1 MARLSEPTANINFY
15 KLKND
20 RILIEAILA
29 KYAQK
34 NRSRSLSMASLKLIR
49 ITKIIDENIFKLEIS
64 FRISSYGTIGGA
76 PAKAIVLV
84 QRLGRVYKIIDFE

>member
-1 MARLSEPTANINFY
+1 MARLSEPTENISFY

-34 NRSRSLSMASLKLIR
+34 NRTRSLSMASLKLIR